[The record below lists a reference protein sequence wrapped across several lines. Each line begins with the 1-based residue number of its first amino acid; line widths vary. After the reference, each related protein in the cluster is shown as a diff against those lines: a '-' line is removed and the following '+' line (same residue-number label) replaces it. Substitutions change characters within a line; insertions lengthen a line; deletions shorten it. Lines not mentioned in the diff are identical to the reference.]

1 MKTINPQYQWAY
13 ALTPRKQTTH
23 LICHH
28 SASSVANA
36 ETIHTYHKSL
46 GWAGIAYHFLIRKDG
61 SVYAG
66 RPIGMQG
73 GHTVGM
79 NHCSIGIC
87 FEGNFETEYMTD
99 AQLTAGQ
106 ELVEKI
112 RDDYPGIIVGG
123 HKEFG
128 QTACPGTNFP
138 FTFLVN
144 PIDEGELEELD
155 VDKPSDWANEAWE
168 WASALGITDGT
179 RPHDTATREE
189 IITMLWRA
197 LK

>member
-36 ETIHTYHKSL
+36 EGIHAYHKSL
-46 GWAGIAYHFLIRKDG
+46 GWAGIAYHYLVRKDG
-61 SVYAG
+61 SIYAG

-73 GHTVGM
+73 GHTLNY

-87 FEGNFETEYMTD
+87 FEGNFDTEYMTD
-99 AQLTAGQ
+99 AQLKAGQ
-106 ELVEKI
+106 ELVAYILDK
-112 RDDYPGIIVGG
+112 YPGIIVGQ
-123 HKEFG
+123 HKEYNA
-128 QTACPGTNFP
+128 TACPGAHFP
-138 FTFLVN
+138 FVLLVN
-144 PIDEGELEELD
+144 PNDEGD
-155 VDKPSDWANEAWE
+155 VEAPKAEPSEWAQDAWE
-168 WASALGITDGT
+168 WAKGKGVTDGT